1 MNFTINR
8 SAFISQLNNVLR
20 AISSKTTIPILTGLK
35 MVVNED
41 NIVLTGSNSDIT
53 IESVINA
60 NDADNDLTIEDTGAI
75 VLPAR
80 FFSDIVKKLPDK
92 KVTIEV
98 TSGFQAD
105 ITSGSA
111 KFQINGQDAEN
122 FPHLPEI
129 ETNKSVTLPNDILKE
144 VIRQTVIA
152 VSKQE
157 SRPILAGVHM
167 TLKDGILTAVAT
179 DSHRLA
185 QRKVVLE
192 NIDNGIDFDV
202 IIPGKSM
209 EELSGMISDV
219 HEDVQ
224 MQVTE
229 NQVLFIFGNT
239 HFYSR
244 LLEGNYP
251 ETSQLI
257 PQTAD
262 TTVELEAGTF
272 LSSIE
277 RASLLSHESR
287 NDVVKLSLKPSE
299 NLVRISGDSPDIG
312 TVEEEVVTSALDG
325 NDLEIS
331 FNPNYMKD
339 ALRSFGQATI
349 KISFTSPLRPF
360 TLVPTEDQE
369 NFVHLITPVRTF
381 SERSYI
387 SFIKKRLQNV
397 LFCNLFSIWH
407 RLNLIS
413 IASLYSDF

>member
-92 KVTIEV
+92 KVTIEI

-167 TLKDGILTAVAT
+167 TLKDGVLTAVAT

-381 SERSYI
+381 
-387 SFIKKRLQNV
+387 
-397 LFCNLFSIWH
+397 
-407 RLNLIS
+407 
-413 IASLYSDF
+413 

>member
-8 SAFISQLNNVLR
+8 TAFISQLNNVLR

-35 MVVNED
+35 MVVNND

-60 NDADNDLTIEDTGAI
+60 NNADNDLVIEETGSI

-92 KVTIEV
+92 KVTIAA

-105 ITSGSA
+105 ITSGTA

-122 FPHLPEI
+122 FPHLPEV
-129 ETNKSVTLPNDILKE
+129 ETDKTVTLPNDMLKE

-157 SRPILAGVHM
+157 SRPILAGVHF

-185 QRKVVLE
+185 QRKVALE
-192 NIDNGIDFDV
+192 NIDNGLDFDV

-257 PQTAD
+257 PNTAD
-262 TTVELEAGTF
+262 TTVELEAGSF
-272 LSSIE
+272 LASIE

-299 NLVRISGDSPDIG
+299 KLVRISGDSPDIG
-312 TVEEEVVTSALDG
+312 TVEEEVATTALDG

-381 SERSYI
+381 
-387 SFIKKRLQNV
+387 
-397 LFCNLFSIWH
+397 
-407 RLNLIS
+407 
-413 IASLYSDF
+413 

>member
-53 IESVINA
+53 IESVISA
-60 NDADNDLTIEDTGAI
+60 NDTNNDLTIEDTGAI

-167 TLKDGILTAVAT
+167 TLKDGVLTAVAT

-299 NLVRISGDSPDIG
+299 NFVRISGDSPDIG

-381 SERSYI
+381 
-387 SFIKKRLQNV
+387 
-397 LFCNLFSIWH
+397 
-407 RLNLIS
+407 
-413 IASLYSDF
+413 

>member
-1 MNFTINR
+1 MKFTINR
-8 SAFISQLNNVLR
+8 PAFISQLNNVLR

-35 MVVNED
+35 MVVDKER
-41 NIVLTGSNSDIT
+41 IILTGSNSDIT
-53 IESVINA
+53 IESVIEA
-60 NDADNDLTIEDTGAI
+60 SDTDYDLTVEDPGAI

-80 FFSDIVKKLPDK
+80 FFSEIVKKLPDK
-92 KVTIEV
+92 QVTIEV

-105 ITSGSA
+105 ITSGTA

-122 FPHLPEI
+122 FPHLPEV
-129 ETNKSVTLPNDILKE
+129 ETNKTITLPNDVLKE

-157 SRPILAGVHM
+157 SRPILAGIHI
-167 TLKDGILTAVAT
+167 TLHDGLLTAVAT

-185 QRKVVLE
+185 QRRVTLNDV
-192 NIDNGIDFDV
+192 DNGIDFDV

-209 EELSGMISDV
+209 NELSGMISDV
-219 HEDVQ
+219 DEDVQ
-224 MQVTE
+224 VQVTE
-229 NQVLFIFGNT
+229 NQILFIFGNT

-257 PQTAD
+257 PDTAD
-262 TTVELEAGTF
+262 TTVELDAGTF
-272 LSSIE
+272 LASIE

-287 NDVVKLSLKPSE
+287 NDVVKLTLKPDE
-299 NLVRISGDSPDIG
+299 NLMRISSDSPDIG
-312 TVEEEVVTSALDG
+312 TVEEEVATTSLDG

-339 ALRSFGQATI
+339 ALRSFGQTTV
-349 KISFTSPLRPF
+349 KIAFTSALRPF
-360 TLVPTEDQE
+360 TLVPTEDGE

-381 SERSYI
+381 
-387 SFIKKRLQNV
+387 
-397 LFCNLFSIWH
+397 
-407 RLNLIS
+407 
-413 IASLYSDF
+413 

>member
-1 MNFTINR
+1 MKFTINR
-8 SAFISQLNNVLR
+8 PAFISQLNNVLR

-35 MVVNED
+35 MVVDKER
-41 NIVLTGSNSDIT
+41 IILTGSNSDIT
-53 IESVINA
+53 IESVIDA
-60 NDADNDLTIEDTGAI
+60 NNPDYDLTVEDPGAI

-80 FFSDIVKKLPDK
+80 FFSEIVKKLPDK
-92 KVTIEV
+92 QVTIEV

-105 ITSGSA
+105 ITSGTA

-122 FPHLPEI
+122 FPHLPEV
-129 ETNKSVTLPNDILKE
+129 ETDKTITLPNDVLQE

-157 SRPILAGVHM
+157 SRPILAGIHI
-167 TLKDGILTAVAT
+167 TLHDGLLTAVAT

-185 QRKVVLE
+185 QRKVALKDV
-192 NIDNGIDFDV
+192 DNGIDFDV

-209 EELSGMISDV
+209 NELSGMISDV
-219 HEDVQ
+219 DEDVLV
-224 MQVTE
+224 QVTE
-229 NQVLFIFGNT
+229 NQILFIFGNT

-257 PQTAD
+257 PDTAD
-262 TTVELEAGTF
+262 TTVELDAGSF
-272 LSSIE
+272 LASIE

-287 NDVVKLSLKPSE
+287 NDVVKLTLKPSE
-299 NLVRISGDSPDIG
+299 NLVRISSDSPDIG
-312 TVEEEVVTSALDG
+312 TVEEEVATTALGG

-339 ALRSFGQATI
+339 ALRSFGQTTV

-360 TLVPTEDQE
+360 TLVPTEDGE

-381 SERSYI
+381 
-387 SFIKKRLQNV
+387 
-397 LFCNLFSIWH
+397 
-407 RLNLIS
+407 
-413 IASLYSDF
+413 

>member
-1 MNFTINR
+1 MKFTINR
-8 SAFISQLNNVLR
+8 PAFISQLNNVLR

-35 MVVNED
+35 MVVDKER
-41 NIVLTGSNSDIT
+41 IILTGSNSDIT
-53 IESVINA
+53 IESVIDA
-60 NDADNDLTIEDTGAI
+60 NNPDYDLTVEDSGAI

-80 FFSDIVKKLPDK
+80 FFSEIVKKLPDK
-92 KVTIEV
+92 QVTIEV

-105 ITSGSA
+105 ITSGTA

-122 FPHLPEI
+122 FPHLPEV
-129 ETNKSVTLPNDILKE
+129 ETDKTITLPNDVLQE

-157 SRPILAGVHM
+157 SRPILAGIHI
-167 TLKDGILTAVAT
+167 TLHDGLLTAVAT

-185 QRKVVLE
+185 QRKVALKDV
-192 NIDNGIDFDV
+192 DNGIDFDV

-209 EELSGMISDV
+209 NELSGMISDV
-219 HEDVQ
+219 DEDVLV
-224 MQVTE
+224 QVTE
-229 NQVLFIFGNT
+229 NQILFIFGNT

-257 PQTAD
+257 PDTAD
-262 TTVELEAGTF
+262 TTVELYAGSF
-272 LSSIE
+272 LASIE

-287 NDVVKLSLKPSE
+287 NDVVKLTLKPSE
-299 NLVRISGDSPDIG
+299 NLVRISSDSPDIG
-312 TVEEEVVTSALDG
+312 TVEEEVATTALAG

-339 ALRSFGQATI
+339 ALRSFGQTTV

-360 TLVPTEDQE
+360 TLVPTEDGE

-381 SERSYI
+381 
-387 SFIKKRLQNV
+387 
-397 LFCNLFSIWH
+397 
-407 RLNLIS
+407 
-413 IASLYSDF
+413 

>member
-60 NDADNDLTIEDTGAI
+60 NDADNDLTIEETGAI

-167 TLKDGILTAVAT
+167 TLKDGVLTAVAT

-244 LLEGNYP
+244 LLEGNYD

-262 TTVELEAGTF
+262 TTVELEAGAF

-381 SERSYI
+381 
-387 SFIKKRLQNV
+387 
-397 LFCNLFSIWH
+397 
-407 RLNLIS
+407 
-413 IASLYSDF
+413 

>member
-8 SAFISQLNNVLR
+8 SAFISQLNNILR

-35 MVVNED
+35 MVVNKD

-60 NDADNDLTIEDTGAI
+60 NDAENDLTIEATGAI

-167 TLKDGILTAVAT
+167 TLKDGVLTAVAT

-192 NIDNGIDFDV
+192 NIDNSIDFDV

-299 NLVRISGDSPDIG
+299 SLVRISGDSPDIG
-312 TVEEEVVTSALDG
+312 TVEEKVVTSALDG

-349 KISFTSPLRPF
+349 MISFTSPLRPF

-381 SERSYI
+381 
-387 SFIKKRLQNV
+387 
-397 LFCNLFSIWH
+397 
-407 RLNLIS
+407 
-413 IASLYSDF
+413 

>member
-60 NDADNDLTIEDTGAI
+60 NDADNDLTIEETGAI

-167 TLKDGILTAVAT
+167 MLKDGVLTAVAT

-209 EELSGMISDV
+209 EELSRMISDV

-381 SERSYI
+381 
-387 SFIKKRLQNV
+387 
-397 LFCNLFSIWH
+397 
-407 RLNLIS
+407 
-413 IASLYSDF
+413 

>member
-1 MNFTINR
+1 MKFTINR
-8 SAFISQLNNVLR
+8 PAFISQLNNVLR

-35 MVVNED
+35 MVVDKER
-41 NIVLTGSNSDIT
+41 IILTGSNSDIT
-53 IESVINA
+53 IESVIEA
-60 NDADNDLTIEDTGAI
+60 SDTDYDLTVEDPGAI

-80 FFSDIVKKLPDK
+80 FFSEIVKKLPDK
-92 KVTIEV
+92 QVTIEV

-105 ITSGSA
+105 ITSGTA

-122 FPHLPEI
+122 FPHLPEV
-129 ETNKSVTLPNDILKE
+129 ETNKTITLPNDVLKE

-157 SRPILAGVHM
+157 SRPILAGIHI
-167 TLKDGILTAVAT
+167 TLHDGLLTAVAT

-185 QRKVVLE
+185 QRRVTLNDV
-192 NIDNGIDFDV
+192 DNGIDFDV

-209 EELSGMISDV
+209 NELSGMISDV
-219 HEDVQ
+219 DEDVQ
-224 MQVTE
+224 VQVTE
-229 NQVLFIFGNT
+229 NQILFIFGNT

-257 PQTAD
+257 PDTAD
-262 TTVELEAGTF
+262 TTVELDAGTF
-272 LSSIE
+272 LASIE

-287 NDVVKLSLKPSE
+287 NDVVKLTLKPDE
-299 NLVRISGDSPDIG
+299 NLVRISSDSPDIG
-312 TVEEEVVTSALDG
+312 TVEEEVATTSLDG

-339 ALRSFGQATI
+339 ALRSFGQTTV
-349 KISFTSPLRPF
+349 KIAFTSALRPF
-360 TLVPTEDQE
+360 TLVPTEDGE

-381 SERSYI
+381 
-387 SFIKKRLQNV
+387 
-397 LFCNLFSIWH
+397 
-407 RLNLIS
+407 
-413 IASLYSDF
+413 

>member
-8 SAFISQLNNVLR
+8 PAFISQLNNVLR

-35 MVVNED
+35 MVVD
-41 NIVLTGSNSDIT
+41 QDKITLTGSNSDIT
-53 IESVINA
+53 IESVI
-60 NDADNDLTIEDTGAI
+60 DASNEDYGLVVKEPGAI

-80 FFSDIVKKLPDK
+80 FFSEIVKKLPDQQ
-92 KVTIEV
+92 VTIEV
-98 TSGFQAD
+98 TNGFQAE
-105 ITSGSA
+105 ITSGTA
-111 KFQINGQDAEN
+111 KFQINGQDAGN

-129 ETNKSVTLPNDILKE
+129 ETENTITLANDVLKE

-157 SRPILAGVHM
+157 SRPILAGVHF
-167 TLKDGILTAVAT
+167 TLQDGLLTAVAT
-179 DSHRLA
+179 DSHRLG
-185 QRKVVLE
+185 QRKVALE
-192 NIDNGIDFDV
+192 NVDSGINFDI
-202 IIPGKSM
+202 IIPGKSLD
-209 EELSGMISDV
+209 ELSGMISDAD
-219 HEDVQ
+219 EEIKVQ
-224 MQVTE
+224 VSE

-257 PQTAD
+257 PTTAD
-262 TTVELEAGTF
+262 TTMELEAGTF
-272 LSSIE
+272 LASIE

-287 NDVVKLSLKPSE
+287 NDVVKLTLQPAS
-299 NLVRISGDSPDIG
+299 NRVQISSDSPDIG
-312 TVEEEVVTSALDG
+312 TVQEEVATTALDG
-325 NDLEIS
+325 QDLEIS

-360 TLVPTEDQE
+360 TLVPTEDKE

-381 SERSYI
+381 
-387 SFIKKRLQNV
+387 
-397 LFCNLFSIWH
+397 
-407 RLNLIS
+407 
-413 IASLYSDF
+413 

>member
-1 MNFTINR
+1 MKFTINR
-8 SAFISQLNNVLR
+8 PAFISQLNNVLR

-35 MVVNED
+35 MVVDKER
-41 NIVLTGSNSDIT
+41 IVLTGSNSDIT
-53 IESVINA
+53 IESVI
-60 NDADNDLTIEDTGAI
+60 DASNPDYDLTVEDPGAI

-80 FFSDIVKKLPDK
+80 FFSEIVKKLPDK
-92 KVTIEV
+92 QVTIEV

-105 ITSGSA
+105 ITSGTA

-122 FPHLPEI
+122 FPHLPEV
-129 ETNKSVTLPNDILKE
+129 ETDKTITLPNDVLKE

-157 SRPILAGVHM
+157 SRPILAGIHI
-167 TLKDGILTAVAT
+167 TLHDGLLTAVAT

-185 QRKVVLE
+185 QRKVALNDV
-192 NIDNGIDFDV
+192 DNGIDFDV

-209 EELSGMISDV
+209 NELSGMISDV
-219 HEDVQ
+219 DEDVQ
-224 MQVTE
+224 VQVTE
-229 NQVLFIFGNT
+229 NQILFIFGNT

-257 PQTAD
+257 PKTAD
-262 TTVELEAGTF
+262 TTVELDAGRF
-272 LSSIE
+272 LASIE

-287 NDVVKLSLKPSE
+287 NDVVKLTLKPSE
-299 NLVRISGDSPDIG
+299 NLVRISSDSPDIG
-312 TVEEEVVTSALDG
+312 TVEEEVATTSLDG

-339 ALRSFGQATI
+339 ALRSFGQTTV

-360 TLVPTEDQE
+360 TLVPTEDGE

-381 SERSYI
+381 
-387 SFIKKRLQNV
+387 
-397 LFCNLFSIWH
+397 
-407 RLNLIS
+407 
-413 IASLYSDF
+413 

>member
-60 NDADNDLTIEDTGAI
+60 NDADKDLTIEETGAI

-167 TLKDGILTAVAT
+167 MLKDGVLTAVAT

-277 RASLLSHESR
+277 RACIYLMGLESGER
-287 NDVVKLSLKPSE
+287 MFLRAKLSSFFNQKFRN
-299 NLVRISGDSPDIG
+299 NL
-312 TVEEEVVTSALDG
+312 
-325 NDLEIS
+325 
-331 FNPNYMKD
+331 
-339 ALRSFGQATI
+339 
-349 KISFTSPLRPF
+349 
-360 TLVPTEDQE
+360 
-369 NFVHLITPVRTF
+369 
-381 SERSYI
+381 
-387 SFIKKRLQNV
+387 
-397 LFCNLFSIWH
+397 
-407 RLNLIS
+407 
-413 IASLYSDF
+413 

>member
-1 MNFTINR
+1 MKFTINR
-8 SAFISQLNNVLR
+8 SAFINQLNNVLR

-35 MVVNED
+35 MVVDKER
-41 NIVLTGSNSDIT
+41 IILTGSNSDIT

-60 NDADNDLTIEDTGAI
+60 DNPDYNLTVADPGAV

-80 FFSDIVKKLPDK
+80 FFSEIVKKLPDK
-92 KVTIEV
+92 QVTIEV
-98 TSGFQAD
+98 TNGFQAD
-105 ITSGSA
+105 ITSGTA

-122 FPHLPEI
+122 FPHLPEV
-129 ETNKSVTLPNDILKE
+129 ETDKTITLPNDVLKE

-157 SRPILAGVHM
+157 SRPILAGIHI
-167 TLKDGILTAVAT
+167 TLHDGLLTAVAT

-185 QRKVVLE
+185 QRKVALTDV
-192 NIDNGIDFDV
+192 DNGIDFDV

-209 EELSGMISDV
+209 NELSGMISDV
-219 HEDVQ
+219 DEDVQ
-224 MQVTE
+224 VQVTE
-229 NQVLFIFGNT
+229 NQILFIFGNT

-257 PQTAD
+257 PDTAD
-262 TTVELEAGTF
+262 TTVELDAGSF
-272 LSSIE
+272 LASIE

-287 NDVVKLSLKPSE
+287 NDVVKLTLKPSE
-299 NLVRISGDSPDIG
+299 NLVRISSDSPDIG
-312 TVEEEVVTSALDG
+312 TVEEEVATTELDG

-339 ALRSFGQATI
+339 ALRSFGQTTV

-360 TLVPTEDQE
+360 TLVPTEDGE

-381 SERSYI
+381 
-387 SFIKKRLQNV
+387 
-397 LFCNLFSIWH
+397 
-407 RLNLIS
+407 
-413 IASLYSDF
+413 

>member
-60 NDADNDLTIEDTGAI
+60 NDAENDLTIEATGAI

-167 TLKDGILTAVAT
+167 TLKDGVLTAVAT

-192 NIDNGIDFDV
+192 NIDNSIDFDV

-299 NLVRISGDSPDIG
+299 SLVRISGDSPDIG
-312 TVEEEVVTSALDG
+312 TVEEKVVTSALDG

-339 ALRSFGQATI
+339 ALRSFGQATV

-381 SERSYI
+381 
-387 SFIKKRLQNV
+387 
-397 LFCNLFSIWH
+397 
-407 RLNLIS
+407 
-413 IASLYSDF
+413 

>member
-1 MNFTINR
+1 MKFTINR
-8 SAFISQLNNVLR
+8 PAFISQLNNVLR

-35 MVVNED
+35 VVVDKER
-41 NIVLTGSNSDIT
+41 IVLTGSNSDIT
-53 IESVINA
+53 IESVIDA
-60 NDADNDLTIEDTGAI
+60 NNPDYDLTVEDPGAI

-80 FFSDIVKKLPDK
+80 FFSEIVKKLPDK
-92 KVTIEV
+92 QVTIEV

-105 ITSGSA
+105 ITSGTA

-122 FPHLPEI
+122 FPHLPEV
-129 ETNKSVTLPNDILKE
+129 ETDKTITLPNDVLQE

-157 SRPILAGVHM
+157 SRPILAGIHI
-167 TLKDGILTAVAT
+167 TLHDGLLTAVAT

-185 QRKVVLE
+185 QRKVALKDV
-192 NIDNGIDFDV
+192 DNDIDFDV

-209 EELSGMISDV
+209 NELSGMISDV
-219 HEDVQ
+219 DEDVLV
-224 MQVTE
+224 QVTE
-229 NQVLFIFGNT
+229 NQILFIFGNT

-257 PQTAD
+257 PDTAD
-262 TTVELEAGTF
+262 TTVELDAGSF
-272 LSSIE
+272 LASIE

-287 NDVVKLSLKPSE
+287 NDVVKLTLKPSE
-299 NLVRISGDSPDIG
+299 NLVRISSDSPDIG
-312 TVEEEVVTSALDG
+312 TVEEEVATTALDG

-339 ALRSFGQATI
+339 ALRSFGQTTV

-360 TLVPTEDQE
+360 TLVPTEDGE

-381 SERSYI
+381 
-387 SFIKKRLQNV
+387 
-397 LFCNLFSIWH
+397 
-407 RLNLIS
+407 
-413 IASLYSDF
+413 

>member
-1 MNFTINR
+1 MKFTINR

-53 IESVINA
+53 IESVISA
-60 NDADNDLTIEDTGAI
+60 NNADNDLTIEDTGAI

-167 TLKDGILTAVAT
+167 TLKDGVLTAVAT

-381 SERSYI
+381 
-387 SFIKKRLQNV
+387 
-397 LFCNLFSIWH
+397 
-407 RLNLIS
+407 
-413 IASLYSDF
+413 

>member
-167 TLKDGILTAVAT
+167 TLKDGVLTAVAT

-262 TTVELEAGTF
+262 TTVELEAGAF

-381 SERSYI
+381 
-387 SFIKKRLQNV
+387 
-397 LFCNLFSIWH
+397 
-407 RLNLIS
+407 
-413 IASLYSDF
+413 

>member
-20 AISSKTTIPILTGLK
+20 AISSKTTILILTGLK

-60 NDADNDLTIEDTGAI
+60 NDADNDLTIEETGAI

-167 TLKDGILTAVAT
+167 TLKDGVLTAVAT

-262 TTVELEAGTF
+262 TTVELEAGAF

-381 SERSYI
+381 
-387 SFIKKRLQNV
+387 
-397 LFCNLFSIWH
+397 
-407 RLNLIS
+407 
-413 IASLYSDF
+413 

>member
-209 EELSGMISDV
+209 EGLSGMISDV

-381 SERSYI
+381 
-387 SFIKKRLQNV
+387 
-397 LFCNLFSIWH
+397 
-407 RLNLIS
+407 
-413 IASLYSDF
+413 

>member
-257 PQTAD
+257 PHTAD

-381 SERSYI
+381 
-387 SFIKKRLQNV
+387 
-397 LFCNLFSIWH
+397 
-407 RLNLIS
+407 
-413 IASLYSDF
+413 

>member
-53 IESVINA
+53 IESVISA
-60 NDADNDLTIEDTGAI
+60 NNADNDLTIADTGAI

-167 TLKDGILTAVAT
+167 TLIDGVLTAVAT

-381 SERSYI
+381 
-387 SFIKKRLQNV
+387 
-397 LFCNLFSIWH
+397 
-407 RLNLIS
+407 
-413 IASLYSDF
+413 